1 MTLAKEKISLRGY
14 KMQQIFNNLINQTT
28 WKLKISPWQ
37 NTEL

>member
-28 WKLKISPWQ
+28 LII
-37 NTEL
+37 